1 MSSKVSWL
9 LICIFAS
16 LIGWV
21 SIYKSSSPYSS
32 EIEDPTV
39 LKKPIESNAQTMSEE
54 SINQTVLVVPVKA
67 SEMRNND
74 TQKTPLGIDPF
85 KEFLDKQ
92 KQNSKDQVVSPFGK
106 N

>member
-1 MSSKVSWL
+1 MSSKLSWL
-9 LICIFAS
+9 LICLFAS

-21 SIYKSSSPYSS
+21 SISKFSPPPSR
-32 EIEDPTV
+32 EIEDPTLV
-39 LKKPIESNAQTMSEE
+39 KKPIEPNAQALSTEA
-54 SINQTVLVVPVKA
+54 INQTAPLVPSTS
-67 SEMRNND
+67 SEMRDNV
-74 TQKTPLGIDPF
+74 TQKIPLGIDPF